1 MAGFDLQG
9 ASVCQKP
16 QFSSSRYNDE
26 SAGVC
31 LRLAQRAV
39 DAGFEQVAIITPY
52 RQQVRTLRKLLTEEL
67 RERVECDTVH
77 RYQGK
82 ERDVVIID
90 LVDGEAFGPG
100 TLLKDD
106 RGAAAQLLNVAL
118 SRAKYKLFLVGEL
131 NYLCRQIPY
140 SFAGRAITYL
150 ARQKKLFKVKV

>member
-1 MAGFDLQG
+1 M
-9 ASVCQKP
+9 
-16 QFSSSRYNDE
+16 
-26 SAGVC
+26 
-31 LRLAQRAV
+31 
-39 DAGFEQVAIITPY
+39 
-52 RQQVRTLRKLLTEEL
+52 
-67 RERVECDTVH
+67 
-77 RYQGK
+77 
-82 ERDVVIID
+82 VIID